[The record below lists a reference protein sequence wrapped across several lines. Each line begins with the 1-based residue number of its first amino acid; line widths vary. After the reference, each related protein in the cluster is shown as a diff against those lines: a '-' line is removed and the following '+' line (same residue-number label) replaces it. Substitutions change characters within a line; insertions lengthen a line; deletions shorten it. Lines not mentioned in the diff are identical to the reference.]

1 MDVFLY
7 GNQTNDPA
15 EYRTELLQL
24 LEDCIS
30 YEKRII
36 YEIAFATKM
45 SIRNNRCL
53 EK

>member
-24 LEDCIS
+24 LEDCTS